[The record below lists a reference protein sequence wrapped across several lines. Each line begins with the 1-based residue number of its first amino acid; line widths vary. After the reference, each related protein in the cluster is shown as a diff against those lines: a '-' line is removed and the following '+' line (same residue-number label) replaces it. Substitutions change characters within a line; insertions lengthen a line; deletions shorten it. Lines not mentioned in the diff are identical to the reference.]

1 MALGS
6 VASKA
11 VTPGNATQTVGAFT
25 TGFDSS
31 GWSVNLGSG
40 SASATASKVSTP
52 IPAVSNNTMMLLLL
66 AGAAFILMKK

>member
-11 VTPGNATQTVGAFT
+11 VTPGNATQTVGAFS

-40 SASATASKVSTP
+40 SASATASKVTSP
-52 IPAVSNNTMMLLLL
+52 LAVNNNTMMLLL